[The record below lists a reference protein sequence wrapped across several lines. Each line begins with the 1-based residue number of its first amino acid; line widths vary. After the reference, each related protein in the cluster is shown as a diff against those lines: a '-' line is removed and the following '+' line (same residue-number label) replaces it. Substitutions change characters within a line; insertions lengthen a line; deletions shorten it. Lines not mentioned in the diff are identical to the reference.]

1 MKIYDT
7 HSDIFSNLYERKIKN
22 ENNIFENYHTEA
34 LAKGEVVGGIWVVYS
49 EHDFDVEE
57 AFDIALKEYEP
68 YKDKY
73 DVVYGLEGLRNV
85 PDLACLKRLYDRGVR
100 HAMLTW
106 NEENHLA
113 TGVAGDKDH
122 GLKELGKEFIDF
134 MEANNMI
141 VDVSHLNIKSF
152 YEVMKYV
159 TKPVIASHSCA
170 YTLSDHRRNLN
181 DDQLKVL
188 KQNGG
193 YVGVNSARN
202 FVSKDRSLQT
212 VKGLVDQIMYLI
224 EHLDIDHVMLGLDMM
239 DYLSDYGGD
248 KKTGLNDNLDDLAT
262 HADCQN
268 IIVELRNRGLSI
280 NDIEKIA
287 FGNYLNMRKKLLNY

>member
-1 MKIYDT
+1 MKET
-7 HSDIFSNLYERKIKN
+7 
-22 ENNIFENYHTEA
+22 
-34 LAKGEVVGGIWVVYS
+34 GEVIGGIWVVYS

-68 YKDKY
+68 YKNNY

-85 PDLACLKRLYDRGVR
+85 PDLACLKRLYDKGIR

-113 TGVAGDKDH
+113 TGVAGDKEH
-122 GLKELGKEFIDF
+122 GLKELGIEFIKF
-134 MEANNMI
+134 MEENNMI

-152 YEVMKYV
+152 YEVMNVV

-170 YTLSDHRRNLN
+170 YSLSDHRRNLN
-181 DDQLKVL
+181 DDQLAVL
-188 KQNGG
+188 KKNGG

-202 FVSKDRSLQT
+202 FVSKERSLQT
-212 VKGLVDQIMYLI
+212 VKGLVDQIYYLI
-224 EHLDIDHVMLGLDMM
+224 DKLDIDHVMLGLDMM
-239 DYLSDYGGD
+239 DYLGDYGGN
-248 KKTGLNDNLDDLAT
+248 KETGLNDNLDDLAT

-268 IIVELRNRGLSI
+268 IITELISRGM
-280 NDIEKIA
+280 NEEDIEKIA
-287 FGNYLNMRKKLLNY
+287 YKNYLNMRKELLGY

>member
-7 HSDIFSNLYERKIKN
+7 HSDIFSNLYERNLKGEKD
-22 ENNIFENYHTEA
+22 IFKNYHINPLKT
-34 LAKGEVVGGIWVVYS
+34 GEVVGGIWVVYS

-68 YKDKY
+68 YKNNY

-85 PDLACLKRLYDRGVR
+85 PDLACLKRLYDRGIR

-113 TGVAGDKDH
+113 TGVAGDKEH
-122 GLKELGKEFIDF
+122 GLKELGIEFIKF
-134 MEANNMI
+134 MEENNMI

-152 YEVMKYV
+152 YEVMNVV

-181 DDQLKVL
+181 DDQLAVL
-188 KQNGG
+188 KKNGG

-202 FVSKDRSLQT
+202 FVSKERSLQT
-212 VKGLVDQIMYLI
+212 VKGLVDQIYYLI
-224 EHLDIDHVMLGLDMM
+224 DKLDIDHVMLGLDMM
-239 DYLSDYGGD
+239 DYLGDYGGN
-248 KKTGLNDNLDDLAT
+248 KETGLNDNLDDLDT

-268 IIVELRNRGLSI
+268 IINEL
-280 NDIEKIA
+280 
-287 FGNYLNMRKKLLNY
+287 KKLQQIKEAYNKII

>member
-7 HSDIFSNLYERKIKN
+7 HSDIFSNLYERNVKGEK
-22 ENNIFENYHTEA
+22 NIFETYHKEN
-34 LAKGEVVGGIWVVYS
+34 LKKGEVVGGIWVVYS

-68 YKDKY
+68 YKNSY

-85 PDLACLKRLYDRGVR
+85 PDLECLKRLYNRGIR

-122 GLKELGKEFIDF
+122 GLKELGKQFIDF

-152 YEVMKYV
+152 YEVMEYV

-170 YTLSDHRRNLN
+170 YSLSDHRRNLN
-181 DDQLKVL
+181 DEQLAVL
-188 KQNGG
+188 KKNGG

-202 FVSKDRSLQT
+202 FVSKDRNLQT
-212 VKGLVDQIMYLI
+212 VKGLVDQIIYLI
-224 EHLDIDHVMLGLDMM
+224 EHLDIEHVMLGLDMM
-239 DYLSDYGGD
+239 DYLGDYGGN
-248 KKTGLNDNLDDLAT
+248 KETGLNDNLDDLAT

-268 IIVELRNRGLSI
+268 IIVELKNRGL
-280 NDIEKIA
+280 NDCDIEKIA
-287 FGNYLNMRKKLLNY
+287 YGNYLNMRKELLKY

>member
-7 HSDIFSNLYERKIKN
+7 HSDIFSNLYERNLKGEKD
-22 ENNIFENYHTEA
+22 IFKNYHVEP
-34 LAKGEVVGGIWVVYS
+34 LKQGEVIGGIWVVYS

-68 YKDKY
+68 FKKDY
-73 DVVYGLEGLRNV
+73 DVVLGLEGLRNV
-85 PDLACLKRLYDRGVR
+85 PDLECLKRLYDRGIR

-113 TGVAGDKDH
+113 TGVAGDKTH
-122 GLKELGKEFIDF
+122 GLKELGKEFIKF
-134 MEANNMI
+134 MEQNNMI

-152 YEVMKYV
+152 FEVMEVV

-181 DDQLKVL
+181 DTQLCVL
-188 KQNGG
+188 KKNGG

-212 VKGLVDQIMYLI
+212 VKGLVDQIYYLI

-239 DYLSDYGGD
+239 DYLGDYGGN
-248 KKTGLNDNLDDLAT
+248 KETGLNDNLDDLAT

-268 IIVELRNRGLSI
+268 IIDELKNRGMSEE
-280 NDIEKIA
+280 DIEKIA
-287 FGNYLNMRKKLLNY
+287 YKNYLNMRKELLGY